1 MNFHFTRR
9 SLLHVCLALLLI
21 SHARAQEKPTLRD
34 FGSSLKKDAAH
45 NNQPQKPNEDDDV
58 VRVQTDLVV
67 CDVLVVDKQGKTIT
81 GLTRDDFIVRED
93 DRAQQIATF
102 SLGDNVNV
110 PRSIVLIIDYS
121 SSELPYI
128 KTSIEAAKVLVDQ
141 LGPKDRMALVTDDV
155 QLLVDFTRD
164 KELLKKNLDALK
176 NKALAGRVGQSLQ
189 YSALMATLNEMFN
202 SEDIRPIVI
211 FQTDGDQ
218 LSRLKDGITARDRFS
233 FRDVAGAVEKSRATI
248 YSIVPGPSFLD
259 LTPNQ
264 RVQRILSALGDMGL
278 DNFQSDSMAH
288 GMAERRFKEQLAIA
302 GLAKLSGGWP
312 DFLEK
317 PQDAGS
323 VYARI
328 FADINN
334 RYVIGY
340 YPGNKT
346 RDGNRRRIA
355 IGVRNHPEYVVWGR
369 KTYIAPKE

>member
-1 MNFHFTRR
+1 MSFNFTRQ

-21 SHARAQEKPTLRD
+21 SYARAQEKPTLRD
-34 FGSSLKKDAAH
+34 FGSSLKKDPAH
-45 NNQPQKPNEDDDV
+45 NNQSQKPNDDDEV

-67 CDVLVVDKQGKTIT
+67 CDVLVVDKQGKTIP
-81 GLTRDDFIVRED
+81 GLTRDDFVVRED

-102 SLGDNVNV
+102 SLGDNTNV
-110 PRSIVLIIDYS
+110 PRSIVLILDYS
-121 SSELPYI
+121 FSELPYI
-128 KTSIEAAKVLVDQ
+128 KTSVEAAKVLVDQ
-141 LGPKDRMALVTDDV
+141 LGAKDRMALVTDDV

-164 KELLKKNLDALK
+164 KELLKKNLDLLK
-176 NKALAGRVGQSLQ
+176 NKALAKRVGQSLQ

-202 SEDIRPIVI
+202 NEDIRPIVI

-218 LSRLKDGITARDRFS
+218 LSRLKDGLSARDSFS
-233 FRDVAGAVEKSRATI
+233 FRDVTNAVEHSRAMI
-248 YSIVPGPSFLD
+248 YSVVPGASLLD
-259 LTPNQ
+259 LSPNQ
-264 RVQRILSALGDMGL
+264 RVERIQAALGDDL
-278 DNFQSDSMAH
+278 RNDAQLQSL
-288 GMAERRFKEQLAIA
+288 AERRFREQLAIA

-317 PQDAGS
+317 AQDAGA

-346 RDGNRRRIA
+346 RDGNRRKIS
-355 IGVRNHPEYVVWGR
+355 IEVRNHPECVVWGR